1 VLRDVPERQRHR
13 LHEITARLLEL
24 RAPSAIGEIAG
35 HYHAAGL
42 DADAFRYARQAAERS
57 SSVFA
62 HDAALEALQLAQR
75 YAPSGRELARLRVQL
90 AECASDAGRYD
101 SAEAWCDLA
110 LEWLARD
117 PQDDDMMRTARALR
131 ERARAHHGKA
141 PPRAL
146 ETLRTLVAESED
158 GDPSVR
164 ADVQLAAANLSLDI
178 ADWPLAASLAG
189 RIADAAA
196 AEDVTDVQL
205 TDARRLLA
213 AARYGTA
220 PAEALTLARDAAA
233 RGTASGH
240 RLLAGRT
247 RHTLGDLYLRA
258 GHLAHAEEALGE
270 ALDAAR
276 AAHSAPLAAA
286 VSRTLAELRGR
297 QGSYGEALQWLGDA
311 ERIFSALGD
320 PPERARTTLLAA
332 HLAREAGE
340 RGRAHA
346 LYDTATT
353 EARSLDL
360 AWVELTALAGAALT
374 NGGPEAP
381 GTATRWERA
390 NQIIAAAA
398 PDWWFPGREVVD
410 ALAVQLAL
418 AAGHSGAAFD
428 IFTRAQRRF
437 ELIDPYA
444 GAWIVAECADGLE
457 GRGFPAVA
465 IARRIARDRAHAHAF
480 MPLLTR
486 LGGSDAA

>member
-1 VLRDVPERQRHR
+1 MRGSACSWRS
-13 LHEITARLLEL
+13 AR
-24 RAPSAIGEIAG
+24 
-35 HYHAAGL
+35 
-42 DADAFRYARQAAERS
+42 
-57 SSVFA
+57 
-62 HDAALEALQLAQR
+62 
-75 YAPSGRELARLRVQL
+75 
-90 AECASDAGRYD
+90 SDAGRYD

-110 LEWLARD
+110 LEWLGRD
-117 PQDDDMMRTARALR
+117 PRDDDTLRTARALR

-146 ETLRTLVAESED
+146 EALRALVAESED
-158 GDPSVR
+158 ADPSVR
-164 ADVQLAAANLSLDI
+164 AEVQLAAGNLALDV

-189 RIADAAA
+189 RVADWAG
-196 AEDVTDVQL
+196 EGVSEVQL
-205 TDARRLLA
+205 AEARRLLA
-213 AARYGTA
+213 AARYASA

-233 RGTASGH
+233 RGTASGN
-240 RLLAGRT
+240 RLVAGRT
-247 RHTLGDLYLRA
+247 RLTLGDLYLRA
-258 GHLAHAEEALGE
+258 GHLTHAEEALGE

-297 QGSYGEALQWLGDA
+297 QGSYGEAMQWLGDA

-332 HLAREAGE
+332 HVAREVGE
-340 RGRAHA
+340 RARAHA
-346 LYDTATT
+346 LYDSATT
-353 EARSLDL
+353 EARTLDL

-381 GTATRWERA
+381 STAARWERA
-390 NQIIAAAA
+390 NQIIAAAP

-410 ALAVQLAL
+410 ALTVQLAL
-418 AAGHSGAAFD
+418 SAGHSGAAFD

-437 ELIDPYA
+437 ELVDPYA

-465 IARRIARDRAHAHAF
+465 IARRIARERAEAHAF
-480 MPLLTR
+480 APLLAR
-486 LGGSDAA
+486 LGGNAEA